1 MTPADATHLQD
12 AYRREA
18 VSLLRYAHGAA
29 PYAAGDDRM
38 LRTELFRMGDQLDAA
53 LDTFAAFLDA
63 RRVPIP
69 PPGAFPAAF
78 TDFNCVAVR
87 HLLPKVAS
95 DRARAVTDLAALHP
109 SITDPAARE
118 AVIQLA
124 GLAAQH
130 RDELTGLA

>member
-18 VSLLRYAHGAA
+18 VSLLRYARGAA
-29 PYAAGDDRM
+29 PYAAGDDRK

-69 PPGAFPAAF
+69 PPGAFPAGF
-78 TDFNCVAVR
+78 TDYNCVAVR
-87 HLLPKVAS
+87 HLLPKVAA
-95 DRARAVTDLAALHP
+95 DRARAATDLSTASAL
-109 SITDPAARE
+109 TADPAARE
-118 AVIQLA
+118 AVFQLA
-124 GLAAQH
+124 GLAARH